1 MKLYNHTNGILIFCI
16 LFLWWAYSYGQG
28 CPCST
33 DTNCIRIEFYGVQLN
48 HFTLFITI
56 GLLFPSYFYTFQGLG
71 IVWELAEYVLDK
83 YPILVTR
90 YTGGCLK
97 YPPPDYDDDAN
108 PRSNYVVYRGI
119 EKPLN
124 YIDKL
129 FNIKNSTIHG
139 WHGSVAELIPN
150 VLGFLLGSYINSK
163 VFKK

>member
-1 MKLYNHTNGILIFCI
+1 MKLYNHQTGIIIFCI
-16 LFLWWAYSYGQG
+16 LFLWFAYSYGQS
-28 CPCST
+28 CPCSK

-71 IVWELAEYVLDK
+71 ILWEIAEHILDR
-83 YPILVTR
+83 YPTIVTQ

-97 YPPPDYDDDAN
+97 YPPSDYDDTDN

-124 YIDKL
+124 YIDKI

-139 WHGSVAELIPN
+139 WHGSIAELIPN
-150 VLGFLLGSYINSK
+150 LLGFLLGYYINTTL
-163 VFKK
+163 F